1 MDVTN
6 FTIFQICERI
16 VGNRRVKQNFSE
28 ASMDNK
34 TGELLTLPLLFE
46 MFDNF
51 LHHVRI
57 SENDENQRDEEKR
70 DRAEN
75 FDFSKPIFGQK

>member
-1 MDVTN
+1 
-6 FTIFQICERI
+6 
-16 VGNRRVKQNFSE
+16 
-28 ASMDNK
+28 MDNK